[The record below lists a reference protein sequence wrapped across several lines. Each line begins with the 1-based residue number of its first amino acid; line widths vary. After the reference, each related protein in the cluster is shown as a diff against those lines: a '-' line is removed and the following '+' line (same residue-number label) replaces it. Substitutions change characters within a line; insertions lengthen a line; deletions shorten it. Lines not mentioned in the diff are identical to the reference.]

1 MATRTTSTSMY
12 KRPRKVRI
20 PDSPEEA
27 YRNALKTALNI
38 IGYKDNTEGQLR
50 DKLAER
56 GYAPETVEDVV
67 AWMIAK
73 GYVNEERMLYR
84 TIHLL
89 AEGKGY
95 GKMRIRQEL
104 QRKQFKPE
112 TLNALRWDD
121 EELADI
127 DFAHVCLRL
136 IRKRGGVRDEKTYAF
151 LRRYGHSASD
161 IREAYRRLADEEES

>member
-1 MATRTTSTSMY
+1 MY

-27 YRNALKTALNI
+27 YRKALKTALNI

-50 DKLAER
+50 DKLTER
-56 GYAPETVEDVV
+56 GYASETVEDVV
-67 AWMIAK
+67 AWMVAK
-73 GYVNEERMLYR
+73 SYVNEERMLYR
-84 TIHLL
+84 AARLL

-112 TLNALRWDD
+112 ILNALCWDH

-127 DFAHVCLRL
+127 DFADICLRL
-136 IRKRGGVRDEKTYAF
+136 IRKRGGVHDEKNYAF
-151 LRRYGHSASD
+151 LRRYGHSTSD
-161 IREAYRRLADEEES
+161 IREAYRRLAAEEES